1 MRLPLQAGKEKSSN
15 AVEGREKDRSVK
27 CIESVQLIQRPPE
40 RGGRAG
46 YLNQEERL
54 SLAISVS
61 LAKVC

>member
-1 MRLPLQAGKEKSSN
+1 MRLPLQAGKEKSSK

-27 CIESVQLIQRPPE
+27 CIESVQLRPPE

-54 SLAISVS
+54 SLAIFVS